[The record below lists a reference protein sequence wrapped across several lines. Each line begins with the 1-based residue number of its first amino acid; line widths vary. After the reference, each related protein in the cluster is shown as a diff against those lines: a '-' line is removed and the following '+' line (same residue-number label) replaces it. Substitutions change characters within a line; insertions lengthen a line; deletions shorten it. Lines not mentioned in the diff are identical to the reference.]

1 VIGRDEDDFTGFVV
15 ELVSRH
21 VPGLQCTGFS
31 EKRSSRGNFVSV
43 SVTFTA
49 ESRAQ
54 LDALYEELGRHK
66 RVLYVI

>member
-1 VIGRDEDDFTGFVV
+1 M
-15 ELVSRH
+15 
-21 VPGLQCTGFS
+21 
-31 EKRSSRGNFVSV
+31 RSSRGNFVSV